1 MNENEKLKS
10 FEAFRKETIDLL
22 EESKLDKESFLDKN
36 LNYINKL
43 DLKPF
48 SRIDTINQALY
59 NYQYYNL
66 MAKKVNVEANKISG
80 NDKKKK
86 NYLRLINQRENYYNL
101 KDIASC
107 RMLELID
114 YENVE
119 SYFIDLR
126 SKRLKGVIFEI
137 NIKSIDKLILHSK
150 SKILLKKLRDQGVFD
165 ENIRPSM
172 IDSYVNKSY

>member
-1 MNENEKLKS
+1 MNENEKLES

-22 EESKLDKESFLDKN
+22 EEAKLDKESFLDIN

-48 SRIDTINQALY
+48 STITTFNQALY

-66 MAKKVNVEANKISG
+66 LAKKVNVQANKISS

-101 KDIASC
+101 KDIATC

-119 SYFIDLR
+119 SYFIDLK

-137 NIKSIDKLILHSK
+137 NIKSIDKVILHSK
-150 SKILLKKLRDQGVFD
+150 SKIILEKLRKEGVFD
-165 ENIRPSM
+165 ENSRPSM